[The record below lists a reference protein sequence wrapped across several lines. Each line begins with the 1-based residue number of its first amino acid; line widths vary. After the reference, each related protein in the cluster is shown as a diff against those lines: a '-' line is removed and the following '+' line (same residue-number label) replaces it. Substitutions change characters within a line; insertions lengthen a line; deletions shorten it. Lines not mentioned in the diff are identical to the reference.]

1 MHLIGNRQGRR
12 VVRWGRVV
20 LNFLLFGGLAM
31 AAASIVYLV
40 VAKQWNPLILVAGPA
55 VGFIATATSFV
66 VSLRTPVDQ
75 LPLLAWHPKQ

>member
-55 VGFIATATSFV
+55 VGFIATVTSFV

>member
-55 VGFIATATSFV
+55 VGFIATAASFL

-75 LPLLAWHPKQ
+75 LPLLAWHPRQ

>member
-40 VAKQWNPLILVAGPA
+40 VAKQWNPLILIAGPM
-55 VGFIATATSFV
+55 VGIIATATSLV